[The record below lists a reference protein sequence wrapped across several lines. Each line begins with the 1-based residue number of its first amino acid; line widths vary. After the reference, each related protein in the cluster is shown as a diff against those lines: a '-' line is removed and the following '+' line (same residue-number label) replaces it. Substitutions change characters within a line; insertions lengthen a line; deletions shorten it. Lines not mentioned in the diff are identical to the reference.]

1 MEKLN
6 VEQIPKLYFISN
18 PFIKYTIIPYLI
30 FNFYFGKLKSELIT
44 IEAILENSYL

>member
-18 PFIKYTIIPYLI
+18 PFIKYTIIPYEI
-30 FNFYFGKLKSELIT
+30 FSFYFEDVFNNLSLLNRTLID
-44 IEAILENSYL
+44 N